1 MTGAKIM
8 AYQLPPEIDH
18 RVQAYLGT
26 GGFQNEDE
34 VLHTALDALEE
45 REQEK
50 LRRWNEGNR
59 IAIEQSE
66 QGLSKPLDDE
76 AVIARLRARLAKEG
90 IIE

>member
-1 MTGAKIM
+1 MS
-8 AYQLPPEIDH
+8 YQLPPDLDH
-18 RVQAYLGT
+18 RIQAYLVS

-50 LRRWNEGNR
+50 LRRWQEGNR

-66 QGLSKPLDDE
+66 QGLSKPLDTE
-76 AVIARLRARLAKEG
+76 AVLARLRARLARKSPVSP
-90 IIE
+90 